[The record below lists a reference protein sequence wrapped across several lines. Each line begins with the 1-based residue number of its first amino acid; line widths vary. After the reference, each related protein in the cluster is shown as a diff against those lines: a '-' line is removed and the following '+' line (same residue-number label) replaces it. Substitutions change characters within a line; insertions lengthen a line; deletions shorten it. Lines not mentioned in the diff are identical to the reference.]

1 MSKERKSM
9 EATDSKYRVLIVD
22 DSDFSRNNIASMLED
37 TPYNVIGE
45 ASSAK
50 EAVNILR
57 DRKAHI
63 AIVDVVM
70 PEVSGIELTSKLNEM
85 FRDIHIIMISSLAQE
100 NVVMDSI
107 SAGAADFLQKP
118 FDKSTLISSL
128 NKIAEAI
135 EED

>member
-1 MSKERKSM
+1 M
-9 EATDSKYRVLIVD
+9 EAVQSNYRVLVVD
-22 DSDFSRNNIASMLED
+22 DSDFSRSNIASMLEGSCF
-37 TPYNVIGE
+37 NVIGE

-50 EAVNILR
+50 EAVEILK

-63 AIVDVVM
+63 AIIDVVM
-70 PEVSGIELTSKLNEM
+70 PEVSGIELADKLSSM

-118 FDKSTLISSL
+118 FDKASLISSL
-128 NKIAEAI
+128 DKIAEAI
-135 EED
+135 EEE

>member
-1 MSKERKSM
+1 MD
-9 EATDSKYRVLIVD
+9 ADSNYRVDSSYRVLVVD

-37 TPYNVIGE
+37 TRYNVIGE
-45 ASSAK
+45 AANAK
-50 EAVNILR
+50 EAINILK

-70 PEVSGIELTSKLNEM
+70 PEISGIELAEKLNGM
-85 FRDIHIIMISSLAQE
+85 FRDINIVMISSLAQE
-100 NVVMDSI
+100 NIIMDAI

-118 FDKSTLISSL
+118 FDRSALLNSL
-128 NKIAEAI
+128 DKIASTI